1 MDVHGATVSAETTKN
16 KGAISRFNRSKFGK
30 SFECYGRIHSEIFEQ
45 KKLLLSKITLGLKL
59 HRSDPKFLFMAQE
72 ATEQYNINLDRAMLI
87 VNVKKIA
94 SHVRTAHEAR
104 LLTTNA
110 KYPLRQVQMKFFT
123 RGANRGDLS
132 EPNLVNGVLPKK
144 VVIGL
149 VDTDAFNGDYQKNPF
164 NFKHF
169 NVNYVA
175 MRRNGQSIPFEAL
188 DLNYKSDETFLGY
201 FTIMQSLGL
210 WGKDRSNNI
219 HPINDFPHGFALYG
233 FDLSPDGSDGSNFNL
248 IKEGNLSLTLRLQKP
263 AAESIT
269 IVCYMEFETILE
281 IDRDR
286 NIHYNE

>member
-1 MDVHGATVSAETTKN
+1 
-16 KGAISRFNRSKFGK
+16 
-30 SFECYGRIHSEIFEQ
+30 
-45 KKLLLSKITLGLKL
+45 
-59 HRSDPKFLFMAQE
+59 
-72 ATEQYNINLDRAMLI
+72 
-87 VNVKKIA
+87 
-94 SHVRTAHEAR
+94 
-104 LLTTNA
+104 
-110 KYPLRQVQMKFFT
+110 MKFFT

-263 AAESIT
+263 AAVSIT